1 MSSESYPVTVPSVF
15 RKTADAFADR
25 TAMRQKRLG
34 VWHDISWAE
43 YEKQSRYLSRALIE
57 RGFEKGDCAAILGD
71 NCPEWV
77 LIDLGIQRIGGIS
90 AGIYATSSAD
100 QVAYVVNHSDAK
112 VLFVEN
118 EEQLDK
124 WLQIQDRTPK
134 LELVIFWDKKGLR
147 EFSHPK
153 VTNLD
158 AFWDEGRKA
167 EHRDSDVLEREQ
179 QISPDDV
186 AILVYTSGTTGD
198 PKGAMLTHKNVTWI
212 AQTICDMD
220 PKLGINEHEE
230 VMSFLPLCHIFERL
244 FSVFIHITKGYTVNF
259 IENLDTIADNMREIS
274 PTVGY
279 AVPRIWEKYYSTV
292 YIKMSE
298 ATLLKKWIYALAL
311 SWSSPVAEQK
321 MYGKPISGTQNI
333 LYKLAQFLVFKK
345 LRERLGME
353 RMRIAYSGA
362 APISPKILHFF
373 HAIGLNLVEGYG
385 QTEGSGVASGAR
397 SDSFK
402 PGSVGLPVP
411 GSEIK
416 LAEDGEI
423 LVKSPAVFKGY
434 YKNEQATS
442 ETIKDG
448 WLHSGDIGEIDE
460 EGFLKIVD
468 RKKDIIITAGGKN
481 IAPQYI
487 ENKLKFSPYINDAIV
502 IGDQRKFIAAII
514 VLDEE
519 NTIKFAQDH
528 KIPFATY
535 ADLTTSKEILALISE
550 EVKNVNKELARV
562 ESVREFRIL
571 PKKLYEEDG
580 EVTPT
585 MKVKR
590 KFVNEAY
597 KDLIEEMYAIT

>member
-1 MSSESYPVTVPSVF
+1 MTQSEQLHTVPAVF
-15 RKTADAFADR
+15 LKTATAFSER

-34 VWHDISWAE
+34 VWHDITWKE
-43 YEKQSRYLSRALIE
+43 YESQSRFISRALVA
-57 RGFEKGDCAAILGD
+57 RGFKKGDTVAILGD

-77 LIDLGIQRIGGIS
+77 LIDLATQRIGGIS
-90 AGIYATSSAD
+90 AGIYATNSAE
-100 QVAYVVNHSDAK
+100 QVKYVVTHSDARF
-112 VLFVEN
+112 LFVEN

-124 WLQIQDRTPK
+124 WLQIQDQTPK
-134 LELVIFWDKKGLR
+134 IEAVFFWDKKGLR
-147 EFSHPK
+147 DFNHPK
-153 VTNLD
+153 ILSLDKLWEEGRSQSDLD
-158 AFWDEGRKA
+158 AAITKM
-167 EHRDSDVLEREQ
+167 EQ
-179 QISPDDV
+179 SVSPDDI

-198 PKGAMLTHKNVTWI
+198 PKGAMLTHRNVTWI

-220 PKLGINEHEE
+220 PKLGISENEE

-279 AVPRIWEKYYSTV
+279 AVPRIWEKYYSTI

-298 ATLLKKWIYALAL
+298 ATFFKKWLYKMALD
-311 SWSSPVAEQK
+311 WSSAVAEK
-321 MYGKPISGTQNI
+321 KIYGKEVTGLQNLKYAIS
-333 LYKLAQFLVFKK
+333 KRLVFDK

-362 APISPKILHFF
+362 APISPKILTFF

-397 SDSFK
+397 SESFK
-402 PGSVGLPVP
+402 PGTVGLPIP
-411 GSEIK
+411 GSEVK
-416 LAEDGEI
+416 LATDGEI

-434 YKNEQATS
+434 YKNEEATR
-442 ETIKDG
+442 ETIQDG
-448 WLHSGDIGEIDE
+448 WLLSGDIGEIDE
-460 EGFLKIVD
+460 DGFLKIID

-502 IGDQRKFIAAII
+502 IGDQRKFISAII

-519 NTIKFAQDH
+519 NTIKYAQDN
-528 KIPFATY
+528 KIPFSTY
-535 ADLTTSKEILALISE
+535 ADLTVSKEIQTLISN
-550 EVKNVNKELARV
+550 EVNKVNKELARV

-597 KDLIEEMYAIT
+597 KNLIEEMYA